1 MRPLLLLLALA
12 FANGAYA
19 STYTIVFTVPSTNS
33 YVEGDS
39 VFYCDGGGPT
49 DDLAQ
54 VRFMRQDVI
63 GGQPYAFDSLD
74 VRGMEAQED
83 SLHVESGP
91 GTHVY
96 AIAVD
101 DSGNGACWSAGVY
114 LPGYVTAVGDVGG
127 PEWRNPLSVRTYDV
141 QGRLAEGHLASGV
154 YRMVEIYADG
164 RRRYTKIVVV
174 R

>member
-1 MRPLLLLLALA
+1 MGVRCRHRDGEGLHVHCGPESRERNLQGHGSPVRPLLLLLALA

-63 GGQPYAFDSLD
+63 GGQPLAFDSLG
-74 VRGMEAQED
+74 RRRMGGEED
-83 SLHVESGP
+83 SLHGEMGP
-91 GTHVY
+91 GPPGFADPRGGVG
-96 AIAVD
+96 D
-101 DSGNGACWSAGVY
+101 GACRCPWGF
-114 LPGYVTAVGDVGG
+114 P
-127 PEWRNPLSVRTYDV
+127 
-141 QGRLAEGHLASGV
+141 SG
-154 YRMVEIYADG
+154 
-164 RRRYTKIVVV
+164 
-174 R
+174 

>member
-1 MRPLLLLLALA
+1 MGVRCRHRDGEGLHVHCGPESRERNLQGHGSPVRPLLLLLALA

-63 GGQPYAFDSLD
+63 GGQPYPVDRPHLLGLWGQVGSLD
-74 VRGMEAQED
+74 G
-83 SLHVESGP
+83 
-91 GTHVY
+91 
-96 AIAVD
+96 
-101 DSGNGACWSAGVY
+101 
-114 LPGYVTAVGDVGG
+114 
-127 PEWRNPLSVRTYDV
+127 
-141 QGRLAEGHLASGV
+141 
-154 YRMVEIYADG
+154 
-164 RRRYTKIVVV
+164 
-174 R
+174 